1 MTPAQEKK
9 LNELLEKYNPVL
21 LNSMRLAISED
32 LIDLIILNKDDQ
44 DFELSELLK
53 DKNDLSKHIIR
64 QFLKQ
69 NSSSAVLAE
78 LKEMDEPIKELRS
91 RFGKAQTK
99 LKF

>member
-1 MTPAQEKK
+1 MTKTQEKK
-9 LNELLEKYNPVL
+9 LNKLLAKYNPIL
-21 LNSMRLAISED
+21 LNSMRLAVSED
-32 LIDLIILNKDDQ
+32 LINLIILNKDDEN
-44 DFELSELLK
+44 FELSELLQ
-53 DKNDLSKHIIR
+53 DKNELATHIIR

-99 LKF
+99 IKF